1 MEMNAR
7 KFSGFAAC
15 ILAIVAAMACGP
27 AQMPGAPQSTPMPTA
42 TDSGT
47 PTSPVADSRLVELL
61 EKMPLSIKER
71 GLWFGDNERA
81 LDLADAPQ
89 PKSVEEIRALD
100 DTEVKDYVN
109 TLGNVVQAAGFGRF
123 QGQLQEWTE
132 TFGLNYFGIARG
144 ARTGGQSTHPH
155 VLAYV
160 EGDFDPATVRQR
172 LLALDYE
179 RQEAAGLAYYVV
191 PKGFHRLSNPAGRLA
206 INRMDHVFIGEGVLM
221 EAPRADVLAGAFV
234 EALKVRVDA
243 APSMADDPAVLG
255 IARSLGDPLSAV
267 ILTRPSVLE
276 PENLPALFYDKPSDW
291 GTLNEWEIFAAGYG
305 VSDAGQYLT
314 FSLYYPD
321 PAHATQ
327 DAEELERRIPSYVTI
342 VPQLFPD
349 APPQL
354 AAGWPKKPYD
364 QMCGPLT
371 FSTGNAGVGS
381 ILTVRCPINNDI
393 TWWQLIDMRD
403 LGFLLP

>member
-1 MEMNAR
+1 M
-7 KFSGFAAC
+7 
-15 ILAIVAAMACGP
+15 
-27 AQMPGAPQSTPMPTA
+27 
-42 TDSGT
+42 
-47 PTSPVADSRLVELL
+47 VELL
-61 EKMPLSIKER
+61 ERMPLSLVKM

-81 LDLADAPQ
+81 LELADAPQ
-89 PKSVEEIRALD
+89 PRSVEEIQALD
-100 DTEVKDYVN
+100 DAEVEDYVN
-109 TLGNVVQAAGFGRF
+109 ALSNVVQAAGFGRF

-144 ARTGGQSTHPH
+144 ARTGSQSVHPH

-179 RQEAAGLAYYVV
+179 RREAAGLAYYVV
-191 PKGFHRLSNPAGRLA
+191 PNGFHSLSNPASRLS
-206 INRMDHVFIGEGVLM
+206 INRMDHVFIGEGVLIA
-221 EAPRADVLAGAFV
+221 APGADVLANAFV

-243 APSMADDPAVLG
+243 APSMADHPPVLS

-276 PENLPALFYDKPSDW
+276 PEDLPALFYDKPTDW
-291 GTLNEWEIFAAGYG
+291 GTLNEWELFAVGYG
-305 VSDAGQYLT
+305 ISEGSRWLAI
-314 FSLYYPD
+314 SLYYPY
-321 PAHATQ
+321 PGHATE
-327 DAEELERRIPSYVTI
+327 DADELEQRIPSYVTI
-342 VPQLFPD
+342 VPQLPG
-349 APPQL
+349 ASPQL

-371 FSTGNAGVGS
+371 SSTSNPGVGS
-381 ILTVRCPINNDI
+381 ILTVRCPIKNGI
-393 TWWQLIDMRD
+393 TWRQLIDLRD